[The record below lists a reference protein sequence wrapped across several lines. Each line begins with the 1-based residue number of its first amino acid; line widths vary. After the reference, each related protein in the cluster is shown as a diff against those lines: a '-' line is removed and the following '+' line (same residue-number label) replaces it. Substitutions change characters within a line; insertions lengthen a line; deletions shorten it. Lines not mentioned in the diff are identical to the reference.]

1 MTVPRIA
8 RVGVLVGLTALI
20 LTGCAAGDDG
30 VDASSGSDAPATS
43 DAAASELW
51 DSTTVHSVSV
61 SYDDADYDDL
71 IETYLSTG
79 EKIWITASVTIDG
92 HTFDDV
98 GLKLKGN
105 SSLRALSTD
114 ADAALSSQ
122 HPQDLPWIIRLDKFV
137 DGQSL
142 DGTTELVVR
151 GNSSETSLNEALAL
165 DLLAQTGLASEAA
178 IATRF
183 SVDGSAETLRLVVEN
198 PGDEWAERELGDVLL
213 YKAEAGGDYSYRGE
227 EASAYEDVF
236 DQEAGED
243 DLTPLIDFLEWINEA
258 SDATFAAELGAHLDV
273 DAFATYLAFQ
283 ELVDNFD
290 DIDGPGNNSYL
301 SYDPGTGLMTVVT
314 WDLNLAFGASPGGG
328 GGMGQVPGDGGGGR
342 GEQGDQRREP
352 PAEGDADAQ
361 TAADVGG
368 PGRGGG
374 SNILAERFLA
384 TDRFQ
389 ALYAAELERLQAEL
403 VDSGDAASI
412 LQAWT
417 DTLTAGASDLVPEA
431 TIAQESGA
439 LATALDGR

>member
-1 MTVPRIA
+1 MAAPRIA
-8 RVGVLVGLTALI
+8 RVSVLVGLTALI

-43 DAAASELW
+43 DAAAPELW

-61 SYDDADYDDL
+61 SYDETDYDDL

-92 HTFDDV
+92 QTFDDV

-114 ADAALSSQ
+114 ADATLSSQ
-122 HPQDLPWIIRLDKFV
+122 RPEDLPWIIRLDKFV
-137 DGQSL
+137 DGQNL

-165 DLLAQTGLASEAA
+165 DLLEQTGLASEAA

-183 SVDGSAETLRLVVEN
+183 SVDGSAETLRLVIEN

-213 YKAEAGGDYSYRGE
+213 YKAEAGGDYSYRGQ

-301 SYDPGTGLMTVVT
+301 SYDRTTGLMTVVT

-328 GGMGQVPGDGGGGR
+328 GMGQVPGDGGGAR
-342 GEQGDQRREP
+342 GEQGDQLREP

-384 TDRFQ
+384 SDRFQ

-431 TIAQESGA
+431 TIAQESSA

>member
-1 MTVPRIA
+1 MTASRSA
-8 RVGVLVGLTALI
+8 RVTALVGVTAFL
-20 LTGCAAGDDG
+20 LSGCAAGVGG
-30 VDASSGSDAPATS
+30 VETSSGSDTPACT
-43 DAAASELW
+43 DAVGASGLW
-51 DSTTVHSVSV
+51 DSAIVHSLSV

-71 IETYLSTG
+71 IEAYLSTG
-79 EKIWITASVTIDG
+79 EKVWITASVTIDG
-92 HTFDDV
+92 QTFDDV

-151 GNSSETSLNEALAL
+151 GNSSETSLNEAVAL
-165 DLLAQTGLASEAA
+165 DLLAQTGLASEPA

-183 SVDGSAETLRLVVEN
+183 RVDGSAETLRLVIEN
-198 PGDEWAERELGDVLL
+198 PSDAWAERELGDVLL

-301 SYDPGTGLMTVVT
+301 SYDPDTGLMTVVT

-328 GGMGQVPGDGGGGR
+328 GGRGGDGGGAPG
-342 GEQGDQRREP
+342 GQGNERPEP
-352 PAEGDADAQ
+352 PVEDDAAGQ

-368 PGRGGG
+368 PAGGEG
-374 SNILAERFLA
+374 SNVLAERFLA

-389 ALYAAELERLQAEL
+389 ALYAAERERLQTEL
-403 VDSGDAASI
+403 VDSGDAAAI

-417 DTLTAGASDLVPEA
+417 DTLAAGASDLVAEA
-431 TIAQESGA
+431 TIAQESSA
-439 LATALDGR
+439 LAAALE